1 MTGKN
6 FIYTLMASFVLVLDA
21 CTSEDVSDSFNRTA
35 DGTIDFNVGVEA
47 SPVNRTV
54 TRGGESS
61 ASKYYAM
68 KAGTQVRLK
77 VDGTWAGKDPEAIS
91 KKTTCT
97 TIAATD
103 AAPTINALS
112 FTENEMLYWDDYGTG
127 DPNNKTNTDNGLKVL
142 GVAVDG
148 MAEAP
153 AVKDTEWESLSW
165 PVITDGKDVLNG
177 DIIVSNNLSTDPYK
191 FVKPTKE
198 NVRNMIFVHPLSKI
212 TFNLT
217 ASDGFTKGSVG
228 ATDKKFEKD
237 PRVIM
242 TNATELADTADVSN
256 NYVLA
261 TGTVNIQKATAESD
275 GQTSKVIAGTTST
288 TDKNVTVIKQAIVYP
303 GTQLGAY
310 DNTIIAV
317 LNADDNIYFI
327 KAKEIHTAIDNATG
341 HTEYKTLPGYNYIIN
356 ITVKKSGVILTAS
369 VTKWVDVEA
378 EETHPEIN
386 ITAHIGQGSTDAL
399 PSGFNGFDFYLNDK
413 DIAKGYLKAAT
424 PTVDT
429 SGDVT
434 FTNTLYWTHH
444 YQHYHFRGIYPTGTP
459 VEEDATDQHQ
469 YVEVSN
475 GAYDTSKFPSNFVL
489 GMPEIDEGT
498 MCGNP
503 DHKDQEVDMSKYG
516 ICARKA
522 AINLNF
528 RYMMSQVEV
537 ALKSSAEGSDN
548 YVDLTN
554 AEVELVN
561 VGTKGQILLSD
572 RSAVVTTYADE
583 ETLHSIDCKHYH
595 GIIVPQL
602 FENSKGKLKFK
613 ITVYSDSTKTKKDVY
628 YAEVASIKVK
638 EKGST
643 ASAALTD
650 AWKSGTHYVYDLMIT
665 KTEISAT
672 ASLTD
677 WTTVEGSQ
685 EVWF

>member
-6 FIYTLMASFVLVLDA
+6 FIYTLMTSFVLVLGA
-21 CTSEDVSDSFNRTA
+21 CTSEDVSDSFDRTA

-47 SPVNRTV
+47 SPVNRTI

-68 KAGTQVRLK
+68 KSGTQVRLK

-153 AVKDTEWESLSW
+153 AVKDTEWERLSW

-303 GTQLGAY
+303 DTQLGAG
-310 DNTIIAV
+310 DDAVIAIV
-317 LNADDNIYFI
+317 NADDNIYYI
-327 KAKEIHTAIDNATG
+327 RAKEIHAAIKDKGG
-341 HTEYKTLPGYNYIIN
+341 HTAYKTLAGYNYIIN
-356 ITVKKSGVILTAS
+356 VTVKKTGIILTAT
-369 VTKWVDVEA
+369 VEKWVDVNSDEVHPVINVNTTVGSGIYKPTGANVFAFYRSEA
-378 EETHPEIN
+378 I
-386 ITAHIGQGSTDAL
+386 D
-399 PSGFNGFDFYLNDK
+399 
-413 DIAKGYLKAAT
+413 KGYNNDAT
-424 PTVDT
+424 PEMETEGTVNW
-429 SGDVT
+429 
-434 FTNTLYWTHH
+434 TNTTTLYWTSH
-444 YQHYHFRGIYPTGTP
+444 YQHYHFRGIYPAITT
-459 VEEDATDQHQ
+459 VETDDTDQTQ
-469 YVEVSN
+469 YVEVAN
-475 GAYDTSKFPSNFVL
+475 GDYDAATFPSNFVM
-489 GMPEIDEGT
+489 GMPEIAAGT
-498 MCGNP
+498 LCGNP
-503 DHKDQEVDMSKYG
+503 DHTQVDMSIHG
-516 ICARKA
+516 ICAREA

-537 ALKSSAEGSDN
+537 LLTSSAEGAHDH
-548 YVDLTN
+548 VDLSN
-554 AEVELVN
+554 VEVELVN
-561 VGTKGQILLSD
+561 VYNTGHILLKD
-572 RSAVVTTYADE
+572 RSAVVTGTAADF
-583 ETLHSIDCKHYH
+583 TLPQIDDAKHQYL
-595 GIIVPQL
+595 GVIVPQAL
-602 FENSKGKLKFK
+602 PYTTAGATTNLRFR
-613 ITVYSDSTKTKKDVY
+613 ITVTNSDSTKDIY
-628 YAEVASIKVK
+628 YADVEPILKKGTTEKVAP
-638 EKGST
+638 KGK
-643 ASAALTD
+643 
-650 AWKSGTHYVYDLMIT
+650 WESGIHYVYNLKVT
-665 KTEISAT
+665 KTEIKST

-677 WTTVEGSQ
+677 WQTEDAEE

>member
-6 FIYTLMASFVLVLDA
+6 FIYTLMASFVLVLGA
-21 CTSEDVSDSFNRTA
+21 CTSEDVSDSFDRTA

-153 AVKDTEWESLSW
+153 AVKDTEWESLTW
-165 PVITDGKDVLNG
+165 PVITDGKDVLNS

-242 TNATELADTADVSN
+242 TSATELADTADVSN

-275 GQTSKVIAGTTST
+275 GVTSKVLAGTTSI
-288 TDKNVTVIKQAIVYP
+288 TDANITVIKQAVVYP
-303 GTQLGAY
+303 GTQLGA
-310 DNTIIAV
+310 DDDAVIAIV
-317 LNADDNIYFI
+317 NADDNIYYI
-327 KAKEIHTAIDNATG
+327 RAKEIHDAIKTIGG
-341 HTEYKTLPGYNYIIN
+341 HTDYKTLPGYNYIIN
-356 ITVKKSGVILTAS
+356 VTVKKTGIILTAS
-369 VTKWVDVEA
+369 VTKWVDVDS
-378 EETHPEIN
+378 EEVHPEIN
-386 ITAHIGQGSTDAL
+386 MTTKVGSDSHDEL
-399 PSGFNGFDFYLNDK
+399 PAGFNGFDLWLNDH
-413 DIAKGYLKAAT
+413 DIAKDYTNVAT
-424 PTVDT
+424 PTVNT
-429 SGDVT
+429 AGEVV
-434 FTNTLYWTHH
+434 FAHTLYWVHH
-444 YQHYHFRGIYPTGTP
+444 YQHLHFRGIYPTNT
-459 VEEDATDQHQ
+459 VVKEDATDQHQ
-469 YVEVSN
+469 YVEVAN
-475 GAYDTSKFPSNFVL
+475 GAYDATTFPSNFVMGL
-489 GMPEIDEGT
+489 PEMAENT
-498 MCGNP
+498 PCGNP
-503 DHKDQEVDMSKYG
+503 DHANVYMDQEG

-522 AINLNF
+522 PINLNF

-537 ALKSSAEGSDN
+537 MLKSSNAGDDN
-548 YVDLTN
+548 YVDLTH

-561 VGTKGQILLSD
+561 IGTEGHILLSD
-572 RSAVVTTYADE
+572 RSAVVTKYADE
-583 ETLHSIDCKHYH
+583 ETLHSIDSKHYH